1 MRTVTIEL
9 ARADSAECLHRLLAE
24 ALDFP
29 EWYGANLDALW
40 DMLEGW
46 VELPLAVRL
55 VDGGGAELGSLA
67 DDNDEATGIERI
79 IALLREAA
87 NELEG
92 FVLLTD
98 AVD

>member
-24 ALDFP
+24 ALDLP

-55 VDGGGAELGSLA
+55 VGGGGAELGSLA
-67 DDNDEATGIERI
+67 DDDDAAGIERI
-79 IALLREAA
+79 IALLQEADA
-87 NELEG
+87 ELEG

-98 AVD
+98 AAD